1 MRHLNCKIE
10 IGDKWPA
17 HTNTRSSDRPTYHT
31 SCLIISSNILL
42 KFDLPFMCPVRPL
55 AAWEMLN

>member
-17 HTNTRSSDRPTYHT
+17 HTNTRSSDRPTTHDPVSSFHQTYC
-31 SCLIISSNILL
+31 SNLICRLCVPWGPWL
-42 KFDLPFMCPVRPL
+42 HEKC
-55 AAWEMLN
+55 